1 MTTQQTKVKRARQE
15 LMALSALIRR
25 PPLDDVQ
32 LRMGVALTVADA
44 IDTLFAQPEEPTPS
58 PDLTARMVALVT
70 KVAAYPTTTTNVD
83 DWVREAAAIK
93 ADLEPVDGDRVSP
106 ELAEA
111 RELGAR
117 FAEAMGIDR
126 LPGLYRTGKMDRN
139 AVALREVV
147 LELGMP
153 R

>member
-58 PDLTARMVALVT
+58 PDLTARMVALVKDMASAPEPCQGPWT
-70 KVAAYPTTTTNVD
+70 
-83 DWVREAAAIK
+83 REARSILAE
-93 ADLEPVDGDRVSP
+93 LEPVNGDEAEIQKLLSDFRALGSSMTKGQRARSLASAALARGRA
-106 ELAEA
+106 LAEA
-111 RELGAR
+111 
-117 FAEAMGIDR
+117 
-126 LPGLYRTGKMDRN
+126 GK
-139 AVALREVV
+139 
-147 LELGMP
+147 
-153 R
+153 